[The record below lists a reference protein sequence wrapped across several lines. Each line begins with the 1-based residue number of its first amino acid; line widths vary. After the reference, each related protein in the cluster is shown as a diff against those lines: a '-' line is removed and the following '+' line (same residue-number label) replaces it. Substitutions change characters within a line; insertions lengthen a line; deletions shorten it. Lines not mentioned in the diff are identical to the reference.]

1 MRPFPSCGEQGLLLV
16 SALRLLIAVAFL
28 VADQPSPAQ
37 PCRGC
42 VFSLVHLLLCWS
54 IMDALEWLT
63 LTARKLFFISLVPFE
78 LDHYTLWTAFPQ
90 LLFASACP
98 FEKLPD
104 LVME

>member
-1 MRPFPSCGEQGLLLV
+1 M
-16 SALRLLIAVAFL
+16 
-28 VADQPSPAQ
+28 
-37 PCRGC
+37 
-42 VFSLVHLLLCWS
+42 HLLLCWS

-104 LVME
+104 LVMASAPSSQSQRSNGLLMLVPLHGVQRVG